1 MKISIALGTDEKYI
15 RQSYILIKSIMDVSK
30 VSLEYVF
37 YVLLDESVSVASRE
51 LLYSCKKIYPNCC
64 MKLLPIDERIGH
76 ADVHISHI
84 TKATYFRLLLPDLL
98 EEDKCLYLDSDI
110 IVCRDLAEIFDIS
123 IEQYEVAGVK
133 APGYHCFPDQGK
145 KYMGQ
150 TRLPAMK
157 QYINA
162 GVLLLNLKLMRE
174 NRFTQRAIQLID
186 RYFPTQDQ
194 DIINLLCYGKIKHLP
209 LKYNVP
215 ASYLKS
221 EKEALEIVFGHEEL
235 EEGKQHP
242 CIIHFCSH
250 EKPWDWLTV
259 PFAGKWWEV
268 CRKTEFFAGFLE
280 ENRMAFYYYGV
291 ICHQPLWKYEAFTP
305 EWCRELERFPKV
317 YVYGAGEIGKK
328 VIRKLH
334 KKGISVAAALVSTQ
348 EGKDQEA
355 EGVPVEQFSSRISRE
370 ACIILGV
377 SGRYKREI
385 RDKLFEEN
393 YFNIFT
399 G

>member
-1 MKISIALGTDEKYI
+1 MKISIALGTDENYI
-15 RQSYILIKSIMDVSK
+15 RQSFILIKSIMDVS
-30 VSLEYVF
+30 VINAEYVF
-37 YVLLDESVSVASRE
+37 YILIDGDVSAISQKLLHSLEEMYSGCRIE
-51 LLYSCKKIYPNCC
+51 LLLIG
-64 MKLLPIDERIGH
+64 ERIKH
-76 ADVHISHI
+76 ANIHIGHI
-84 TKATYFRLLLPDLL
+84 TKATYFRLLLPELL
-98 EEDKCLYLDSDI
+98 EEEKCVYLDSDI
-110 IVCRDLAEIFDIS
+110 IVCRDLAELFDIS
-123 IEQYEVAGVK
+123 IEKYEVAGVK
-133 APGYHCFPDQGK
+133 APGYHCLPDQGK
-145 KYMGQ
+145 KYLEQ
-150 TRLPAMK
+150 TGLPTME

-162 GVLLLNLKLMRE
+162 GVLMLNLKLMRE
-174 NRFTQRAIQLID
+174 NRFTERAMQLID
-186 RYFPTQDQ
+186 RYFPAQDQ

-215 ASYLKS
+215 ASYLES
-221 EKEALEIVFGHEEL
+221 EKDALEKVFGDEEL

-250 EKPWDWLTV
+250 EKPWDWLMV

-291 ICHQPLWKYEAFTP
+291 ICHQSLWKNEAFSP

-348 EGKDQEA
+348 EGENQEA